1 MISDTRASLSISFDK
16 NEFIGPIRT
25 LSNHRLEGLANGF
38 DIEGIGTA
46 KWKLCIKTVV
56 SIVAS
61 SCYYIPNIREKLI
74 SSQRLFVEK
83 QGVTGRFLVEE
94 YCVALEFDNVGKVVI
109 EYDKDNHLPTALA
122 KSSSSGGAECNLSS
136 ILEESNTNLTHS
148 QKIIIHW
155 HGRFGYKRMAHIQTF
170 FRMVPFQF

>member
-1 MISDTRASLSISFDK
+1 MKICTKSAVI
-16 NEFIGPIRT
+16 IIT
-25 LSNHRLEGLANGF
+25 L
-38 DIEGIGTA
+38 
-46 KWKLCIKTVV
+46 
-56 SIVAS
+56 
-61 SCYYIPNIREKLI
+61 SCYYVPNARVRLI
-74 SSQRLFVEK
+74 SPQRLFCEK
-83 QGVTGRFLVEE
+83 KGVTGRCLIEE
-94 YCVALEFDNVGKVVI
+94 HYAILKFDNVGKVVI